1 VIVSAYLP
9 VKSREPIMHNG
20 SEKRQYRRIEKPFEA
35 RFRIKPAKAREM
47 ESDDWVSVTLMN
59 LSAGGTFFYHRK
71 DLGVGTLL
79 DLEIDVAKSIPPIN
93 CVGKTLS
100 SDRLQPASSFCI
112 SVSFIDI
119 GEKEKELISKVAEGT
134 LR

>member
-1 VIVSAYLP
+1 
-9 VKSREPIMHNG
+9 MHNG
-20 SEKRQYRRIEKPFEA
+20 PEKRQYRRIERPFEA
-35 RFRIKPAKAREM
+35 RFRIKPAKAREV

-79 DLEIDVAKSIPPIN
+79 DLEINIAESTPPIN

-100 SDRLQPASSFCI
+100 SDRLRLASSFCTVI
-112 SVSFIDI
+112 SFVDI
-119 GEKEKELISKVAEGT
+119 GEQEKELINKVAEGT
-134 LR
+134 LK

>member
-1 VIVSAYLP
+1 MY
-9 VKSREPIMHNG
+9 NG
-20 SEKRQYRRIEKPFEA
+20 PEKRQYRRIEKPFEA
-35 RFRIKPAKAREM
+35 RFRIKSAKVREV

-79 DLEIDVAKSIPPIN
+79 DLEIDVAESTPPIN

-100 SDRLQPASSFCI
+100 SDRLQPASSFCVSI
-112 SVSFIDI
+112 SFVDI
-119 GEKEKELISKVAEGT
+119 GEEEKELINKVAEGT
-134 LR
+134 VK